1 MENRRGEAVMVSSG
15 RRLRWFR
22 QRAVPC
28 RFPTDRIVD
37 RAAAPATAHV
47 IGTLRRRALLALF
60 CLLAIAP
67 SASASTGCGWVFWQN
82 LGGEGRPSAWL
93 IGRSFATLEECRAR
107 LREEVKLQMLG
118 QYSTE
123 VEDGVHTTIAGK
135 IFWRRYYCVPG
146 TIDPREPKGK

>member
-1 MENRRGEAVMVSSG
+1 MITAIYTRRVLLV
-15 RRLRWFR
+15 
-22 QRAVPC
+22 
-28 RFPTDRIVD
+28 
-37 RAAAPATAHV
+37 
-47 IGTLRRRALLALF
+47 TL
-60 CLLAIAP
+60 CLLAIVM
-67 SASASTGCGWVFWQN
+67 SASASTECGWVFWQN

-107 LREEVKLQMLG
+107 LREEVKLQTLG

-146 TIDPREPKGK
+146 TIDPREPKGGLR